1 MYTIPCYNSNNCVFL
16 EHMLKAYVYTY
27 MLTTPQPLN
36 TYVLY
41 FLYTHVYR
49 LALAITQIL
58 HMQPDEVKMISD
70 KWHLSSSSSHN
81 TTPGNN
87 SNTTGAVGAV
97 INWWNTPKK
106 AATPIIMTPLDKTKN
121 NNSYSSNTTDG
132 KKMADYDPYSPTNA
146 YP

>member
-1 MYTIPCYNSNNCVFL
+1 M
-16 EHMLKAYVYTY
+16 
-27 MLTTPQPLN
+27 
-36 TYVLY
+36 
-41 FLYTHVYR
+41 YR

-87 SNTTGAVGAV
+87 SNSDVAGAVGAV
-97 INWWNTPKK
+97 ISWWNTPKE
-106 AATPIIMTPLDKTKN
+106 AATPVIMTPLDKAMN
-121 NNSYSSNTTDG
+121 INSNSDNGNTTNG

>member
-1 MYTIPCYNSNNCVFL
+1 MYTLCLLV
-16 EHMLKAYVYTY
+16 AYSTLHTY
-27 MLTTPQPLN
+27 CMHIFSSHGLQSTLYSYIYLCCLN
-36 TYVLY
+36 I
-41 FLYTHVYR
+41 YR

-70 KWHLSSSSSHN
+70 KWHLSSSSSSHN
-81 TTPGNN
+81 TTPNN
-87 SNTTGAVGAV
+87 NTGAVGAV
-97 INWWNTPKK
+97 ISWWNTPKK

-121 NNSYSSNTTDG
+121 MNSNNGNTTNG

>member
-1 MYTIPCYNSNNCVFL
+1 
-16 EHMLKAYVYTY
+16 MLKAYVYTY

-70 KWHLSSSSSHN
+70 KWHLSSSHN
-81 TTPGNN
+81 ATPGNN
-87 SNTTGAVGAV
+87 TGAVGAV

-106 AATPIIMTPLDKTKN
+106 ATTPIIMTPLDKTKN
-121 NNSYSSNTTDG
+121 MNSNNGNTTNG